1 MRPID
6 SDALE
11 KAFEESGYMDS
22 CIKEHIDGTP
32 TLDVEFVR
40 RGDALRNKLI
50 EICDTNNGWVDEAPV
65 ERFVDY
71 LISNGVTMRE

>member
-6 SDALE
+6 ADALKE
-11 KAFEESGYMDS
+11 AFEEAGHLSGYIEDF
-22 CIKEHIDGTP
+22 INDTP
-32 TLDVEFVR
+32 TLDVEPVR

-50 EICDTNNGWVDEAPV
+50 EICDTNNGWVDEVPV